1 MRWFPLA
8 MRLYR
13 AWLYYLKERDFA
25 GFRVAQGLQMRN
37 QWARDTT
44 DYIRRTA
51 PSKYLD
57 FLVPKTEVGCK
68 RRVNDTD
75 YLSSLHQDNVE
86 LVYSDPI
93 QKIEARGV
101 RTSSGRLVTAD
112 AIILAHGFETQKP
125 LFPMKIF
132 GKDGVSVNKHVSL
145 LSTASHKFWST
156 TR

>member
-1 MRWFPLA
+1 

-25 GFRVAQGLQMRN
+25 GFRVTEGLHMRN

-44 DYIRRTA
+44 DYIRRAA
-51 PSKYLD
+51 PAKYLD

-68 RRVNDTD
+68 RRVNDTN
-75 YLSSLHQDNVE
+75 YLACLHQDNVE
-86 LVYSDPI
+86 LIYDDPI
-93 QKIEARGV
+93 QKVEMKGV

-112 AIILAHGFETQKP
+112 VIVLAHGFETQKP

-132 GKDGVSVNKHVSL
+132 GKDGISINEHVSV
-145 LSTASHKFWST
+145 LSTASHQSWSVS
-156 TR
+156 R